1 MTSRRQ
7 SEYDAA
13 RQRRVAIEH
22 DRRLRNPQEPPTRL
36 QWRGRGETPWR
47 FAQLTTPLYTSDST
61 SAPTGAAKGSA
72 KAYALVRN
80 SDNTAWTY
88 DPATIDAFGNG
99 LLTVYAPPL
108 MLASDVMGA
117 GYAIKIE
124 WLADAVQPG
133 WYVTAAQCAMAAAQ

>member
-61 SAPTGAAKGSA
+61 SAPTGATKGSA
-72 KAYALVRN
+72 TAYLLLRN
-80 SDNTAWTY
+80 SNNTAWTF
-88 DPATIDAFGNG
+88 DPSTTPPNSPI
-99 LLTVYAPPL
+99 TVYAPPL